1 MPDLSLRA
9 NDNLTFARFTTAAA
23 TMPEFDDIAPDLA
36 DLGGVHSVMRGS
48 SAAQREPG
56 RPGVSLVISGVAFL
70 THAPTGLCTAPVSA
84 GQALGAN
91 GLSGVWMTDGRTL
104 DVAFDT
110 LIAHYGAETAFAIY
124 ARAEAQTR
132 AAIEAEL
139 ACALS
144 HRAGARFARWILR
157 LLEAEPVIILNQA
170 ELARL
175 SGLQR
180 TSVCAAMA
188 GLQDSGGIK
197 VMRGRITVRN
207 VRAVEQLACAC
218 HTSASRNAVVE
229 VDRDSSTVD
238 GPRYHRHDAPA
249 AN

>member
-1 MPDLSLRA
+1 
-9 NDNLTFARFTTAAA
+9 
-23 TMPEFDDIAPDLA
+23 
-36 DLGGVHSVMRGS
+36 
-48 SAAQREPG
+48 
-56 RPGVSLVISGVAFL
+56 
-70 THAPTGLCTAPVSA
+70 
-84 GQALGAN
+84 
-91 GLSGVWMTDGRTL
+91 MTDGQTL

-110 LIAHYGAETAFAIY
+110 LIAHYGAETALAIY

-139 ACALS
+139 ACDLS

-157 LLEAEPVIILNQA
+157 LVEAEPVIMLNQA

-188 GLQDSGGIK
+188 ALQDSGGIK

-207 VRAVEQLACAC
+207 IGAVERLACAC
-218 HTSASRNAVVE
+218 HASNPPGWCRRVGPSSAYRTPERSGCSDQHGGR
-229 VDRDSSTVD
+229 SSPQD
-238 GPRYHRHDAPA
+238 EGLPG
-249 AN
+249 